1 MNLKRRLL
9 TLLYAVLLVGMCY
22 SGLQLFGGKTAQA
35 EAGTCCS
42 FSSDCAGERL
52 CYSASGQGLEA
63 CCNPAN
69 PATCAGTGYCMLP
82 HLE

>member
-1 MNLKRRLL
+1 MNIKRRLL

-22 SGLQLFGGKTAQA
+22 SGLQLLGEKTAQA

-52 CYSASGQGLEA
+52 CYSASSQGLEA
-63 CCNPAN
+63 CCNTALPN
-69 PATCAGTGYCMLP
+69 CAGTGYCFLP
-82 HLE
+82 QID